1 MLSSSLSQL
10 LERARTRF
18 GLEVE
23 VLDAGLQHVYPDSST
38 ALARLIKE
46 SPIVR
51 QSLLDAL
58 ADGRPEQLDDAGV
71 QYHVFPLRR
80 AARLRQASALV
91 AVRRTERGVGGVES
105 VDDEKAW
112 PELARAIVEAD
123 FAAADALTDERQLSR
138 RLLATLRF
146 IRHLIETDVEA
157 DLGHAIVQAAAV
169 WFDVDARIFQR
180 DPAGDFVLHTAL
192 PGAHVEDAAKRLS
205 SHWFAGAAEAVRMGP
220 IPEWGPSAGG
230 SEVVLVPLSVN
241 GNPDWVLALI
251 GAFPV
256 DAESLFAVL
265 GRIVGVQLETIRSR
279 RRDRTREHFQSLVEQ
294 GGAVPELLAV
304 RLVRELAN
312 LTGAAYASL
321 VLNRRGRERRIVC
334 IGTSGE
340 MPAGAA
346 DSSTAWRFTP
356 TQFVSTLPLGEGTF
370 ATLDLHPAP
379 GESFAPDA
387 ELVTRVATRVL
398 QCWLAGA
405 EPSLHDVTREP
416 VRPVVSE
423 FVRRIEE
430 ELDRAK
436 RFDLR
441 LSLVLIDIP
450 GRAAGVQDATLL
462 MQDAVRQELRG
473 SDVLGTMNGDRV
485 AALLTHTDGSG
496 SHKVVGRLRR
506 RLSEAAGRINLAG
519 VTVGHAAFSAECR
532 TAEALLS
539 QAARDAQPVSL

>member
-23 VLDAGLQHVYPDSST
+23 VLDSTLQHVYPDSTT
-38 ALARLIKE
+38 ALSRMIEE
-46 SPIVR
+46 SPVVR
-51 QSLLDAL
+51 QSLLAAL
-58 ADGRPEQLDDAGV
+58 ADGRPEQLDDSGV
-71 QYHVFPLRR
+71 QYQVFPLRR
-80 AARLRQASALV
+80 AARVRQASALV
-91 AVRRTERGVGGVES
+91 AVRRTERTIES
-105 VDDEKAW
+105 VDDERAW

-123 FAAADALTDERQLSR
+123 FAAAEALTDERQQSR

-146 IRHLIETDVEA
+146 LRHLVETNAEA

-169 WFDVDARIFQR
+169 WFDVDARIFHR
-180 DPAGDFVLHTAL
+180 DLSGEFVLHTAL
-192 PGAHVEDAAKRLS
+192 PGAHVEESARRLN
-205 SHWFAGAAEAVRMGP
+205 SHWFAGASDAIRIGP
-220 IPEWGPSAGG
+220 IPEWGQSTAG
-230 SEVVLVPLSVN
+230 SEVVLVPLAVG

-251 GAFPV
+251 GTFPQ

-279 RRDRTREHFQSLVEQ
+279 QRDRTRERFESLVEQ

-304 RLVRELAN
+304 RVIRELAD

-321 VLNRRGRERRIVC
+321 VVNRQGRERRIVC

-340 MPAGAA
+340 MPG
-346 DSSTAWRFTP
+346 TAESPVAERFTP
-356 TQFVSTLPLGEGTF
+356 SQFICKLTLSEGAF
-370 ATLDLHPAP
+370 AVLDLRPAP
-379 GESFAPDA
+379 DHVFQADA

-398 QCWLAGA
+398 QSWLVGA
-405 EPSLHDVTREP
+405 ESSLSDAARP
-416 VRPVVSE
+416 AVRPAVSE

-430 ELDRAK
+430 ELERAK

-441 LSLVLIDIP
+441 LSLVIVDIP
-450 GRAAGVQDATLL
+450 PATGIDRATSV

-473 SDVLGTMNGDRV
+473 SDVLGTMNGDRL
-485 AALLTHTDGSG
+485 AALLTHTDGAG
-496 SHKVVGRLRR
+496 SNKVVGRLRQ
-506 RLSEAAGRINLAG
+506 RLGETATRLNLTGVRI
-519 VTVGHAAFSAECR
+519 GHAAFSPECR

-539 QAARDAQPVSL
+539 QAARAAQPVSL

>member
-23 VLDAGLQHVYPDSST
+23 VLDATLQHVYPDSTT
-38 ALARLIKE
+38 ALGRMIEE

-58 ADGRPEQLDDAGV
+58 SDGRPEQLDDSGV
-71 QYHVFPLRR
+71 QYQVFPLRR
-80 AARLRQASALV
+80 AARVRQATALV
-91 AVRRTERGVGGVES
+91 AVRRTERGVES

-123 FAAADALTDERQLSR
+123 FAAADALTDERQNSR

-146 IRHLIETDVEA
+146 LRHLVETDAEA
-157 DLGHAIVQAAAV
+157 ELGHAIVQAAAV

-180 DPAGDFVLHTAL
+180 DLGGDFVLHTAL
-192 PGAHVEDAAKRLS
+192 PGVHVDEAAKRLS
-205 SHWFAGAAEAVRMGP
+205 PHWFADAAEAVRLGP
-220 IPEWGPSAGG
+220 IPEWGQGAGG
-230 SEVVLVPLSVN
+230 SEVVLVPLSVT

-251 GAFPV
+251 GTFPA
-256 DAESLFAVL
+256 DAESLFGVL
-265 GRIVGVQLETIRSR
+265 GRIAGSQLETIRSR

-304 RLVRELAN
+304 RFVRELADV
-312 LTGAAYASL
+312 TGAACASL
-321 VLNRRGRERRIVC
+321 VLHRDGHERRLVSM
-334 IGTSGE
+334 GTSGDT
-340 MPAGAA
+340 PARPRDLSGG
-346 DSSTAWRFTP
+346 WRFAP
-356 TQFVSTLPLGEGTF
+356 AEFVCTLPLGEGPF
-370 ATLDLHPAP
+370 AALELRPAQ
-379 GESFAPDA
+379 GRSFAPDA

-398 QCWLAGA
+398 QVWLAGA
-405 EPSLHDVTREP
+405 EPFLHDVTRES

-441 LSLVLIDIP
+441 LSLVLVEIP
-450 GRAAGVQDATLL
+450 GPASGVQDAAAL

-473 SDVLGTMNGDRV
+473 SDVLGRMNGDRV
-485 AALLTHTDGSG
+485 AALLTHTDSSG
-496 SHKVVGRLRR
+496 SYQAVGRLRR
-506 RLSEAAGRINLAG
+506 RLGEAASRLKLAG
-519 VTVGHAAFSAECR
+519 VTVGHAAFSPECR

-539 QAARDAQPVSL
+539 QAARDAQPISL